1 MAAPMF
7 LRIKRSIL
15 MNIHTGLCSI
25 SEFTTAVVCICC
37 VEDVHVFFKVYTE
50 TGQKPPG
57 EKLP

>member
-1 MAAPMF
+1 MF